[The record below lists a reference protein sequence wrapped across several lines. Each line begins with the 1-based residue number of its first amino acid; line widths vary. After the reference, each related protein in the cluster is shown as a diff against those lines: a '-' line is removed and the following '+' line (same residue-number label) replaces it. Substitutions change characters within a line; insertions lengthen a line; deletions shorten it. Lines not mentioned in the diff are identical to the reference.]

1 MELFNRQNK
10 VVGSVEDK
18 AILIY
23 ISHYQESFNNLSE
36 FKELVASSGVKNVQ
50 LVKIVNKRQNA
61 KYLIGSGKVEEIA
74 SIVEELEAS
83 VVIFN
88 QPLSPSQERNLE
100 KVFKCLVLDRTGLIL
115 DIFALRAQS
124 FEGKLQ
130 VELAQLKH
138 LSTRLVRGWTHLER
152 QKGGIGLRG
161 PGETQL
167 ETDRRLIA
175 VRIKSINAKLEKV
188 DKKRTLARKFR
199 TKNQVPII
207 TLVGYTNA
215 GKSSLFN
222 KITNADI
229 YADDKLFAT
238 LDTTLRKVILPAS
251 GEAVLSDTVGFIK
264 DLPHDLI
271 KAFKSTL
278 EEAVNS
284 DVLLHIVDAADD
296 NNVDKIESVTQ
307 VLSEVGAEKTAT
319 IIVMNKI
326 DKLESF
332 SPRVDI
338 DNENKITR
346 VWVSAETGEGINL
359 LLDALS
365 QHLSGLFCLAKIKLP
380 LKLANI
386 RSQIYQ
392 TGYIE
397 KEEVDDYGN
406 WLLEIRVTSHYLSKL
421 TSMQG
426 IEVLWQNKTQ

>member
-1 MELFNRQNK
+1 MELFDRQNE
-10 VVGSVEDK
+10 VVGRGDDN
-18 AILIY
+18 AILVY
-23 ISHYQESFNNLSE
+23 ISHYQEGFNSLSE
-36 FKELVASSGVKNVQ
+36 FKELVSSSGVAV
-50 LVKIVNKRQNA
+50 LELFKIVNKRQNA
-61 KYLIGSGKVEEIA
+61 KFLIGSGKVDEIA
-74 SIVEELEAS
+74 LMVEQLDIS

-88 QPLSPSQERNLE
+88 QTLSPSQERNLE
-100 KVFKCLVLDRTGLIL
+100 KIFKCRVLDRTGLIL

-175 VRIKSINAKLEKV
+175 VRIKSINARLEKV
-188 DKKRTLARKFR
+188 DKKRALARKSR
-199 TKNQVPII
+199 IKNQTPII
-207 TLVGYTNA
+207 TLVGYTNV

-222 KITNADI
+222 KITNSNI

-238 LDTTLRKVILPAS
+238 LDTTLRRIMLPAS

-278 EEAVNS
+278 EEAVSS
-284 DVLLHIVDAADD
+284 DVLLHVVDASDED
-296 NNVDKIESVTQ
+296 NSEKIENVNQ
-307 VLSEVGAEKTAT
+307 VLVDIGADKTPS

-326 DKLESF
+326 DKVAGF
-332 SPRVDI
+332 KPRVDVDSNNHI
-338 DNENKITR
+338 YR
-346 VWVSAETGEGINL
+346 VWVSAQTGEGINL

-365 QHLSGLFCLAKIKLP
+365 QHLSGLFCQAKIKLP

-406 WLLEIRVTSHYLSKL
+406 WVLEIRVTSHYLDEL
-421 TSMQG
+421 TNMQG
-426 IEVLWQNKTQ
+426 IEVLWQSKTQ

>member
-1 MELFNRQNK
+1 MELFDRQTK
-10 VVGSVEDK
+10 IVGHNDDRAV
-18 AILIY
+18 LVY
-23 ISHYQESFNNLSE
+23 ISKYQENLNSLSE
-36 FKELVASSGVKNVQ
+36 FKELVASSGVEEVQ
-50 LVKIVNKRQNA
+50 LIKVVNKQQNA

-74 SIVEELEAS
+74 SIVEELDAS

-88 QPLSPSQERNLE
+88 QTLSPSQERNLE
-100 KVFKCLVLDRTGLIL
+100 KTCQCRVLDRTGLIL

-138 LSTRLVRGWTHLER
+138 LSTRLIRGWTHLER

-167 ETDRRLIA
+167 ETDRRLIS
-175 VRIKSINAKLEKV
+175 VRIKNINARLDKV
-188 DKKRTLARKFR
+188 DKKRALARKSR
-199 TKNQVPII
+199 VKNQTPLIS
-207 TLVGYTNA
+207 LVGYTNA

-238 LDTTLRKVILPAS
+238 LDTTLRKVMLPAS

-278 EEAVNS
+278 EEAVSS
-284 DVLLHIVDAADD
+284 DVLIHLVDVSDE
-296 NNVDKIESVTQ
+296 NNLEKIENVNQ
-307 VLSEVGAEKTAT
+307 VLSDIGADKSKM
-319 IIVMNKI
+319 ILVMNKI
-326 DKLESF
+326 DRLEDF
-332 SPRVDI
+332 AP
-338 DNENKITR
+338 KIELGSNNQVTK
-346 VWVSAETGEGINL
+346 VWVSAETGEGVDL

-365 QHLSGLFCLAKIKLP
+365 QYLRGLFCLAKIKLP

-397 KEEVDDYGN
+397 KEEVDDYGD
-406 WLLEIRVTSHYLSKL
+406 WYLEIRVTSHYLEELKSK
-421 TSMQG
+421 TG
-426 IEVLWQNKTQ
+426 IEVLWQSKTK

>member
-1 MELFNRQNK
+1 MELFDRQNE
-10 VVGSVEDK
+10 VIGHGDDN
-18 AILIY
+18 AILVY
-23 ISHYQESFNNLSE
+23 ISHYQEGFNSLSE
-36 FKELVASSGVKNVQ
+36 FKELVSSSGVVV
-50 LVKIVNKRQNA
+50 LDLFKIVNKRQNA
-61 KYLIGSGKVEEIA
+61 KFLIGSGKVDEIA
-74 SIVEELEAS
+74 LMVEQLDVS

-88 QPLSPSQERNLE
+88 QTLSPSQERNLE
-100 KVFKCLVLDRTGLIL
+100 KVFKCRVLDRTGLIL

-175 VRIKSINAKLEKV
+175 VRIKGINARLEKV
-188 DKKRTLARKFR
+188 DKKRALARKSR
-199 TKNQVPII
+199 IKNQTPII
-207 TLVGYTNA
+207 TLVGYTNV

-222 KITNADI
+222 KITNSNI

-238 LDTTLRKVILPAS
+238 LDTTLRRIMLPAS

-278 EEAVNS
+278 EEAVSS
-284 DVLLHIVDAADD
+284 DVLLHVVDASDED
-296 NNVDKIESVTQ
+296 NLEKIENVNQ
-307 VLSEVGAEKTAT
+307 VLIDIGADKTPS

-326 DKLESF
+326 DKVAGF
-332 SPRVDI
+332 KPRVDI
-338 DNENKITR
+338 DSNNHIYR
-346 VWVSAETGEGINL
+346 VWVSAQTGEGINL

-365 QHLSGLFCLAKIKLP
+365 QHLSGLFCQAKIKLP
-380 LKLANI
+380 LKLASI

-406 WLLEIRVTSHYLSKL
+406 WVLEIRVTSHYLNEL
-421 TSMQG
+421 TNMQG
-426 IEVLWQNKTQ
+426 IEVLWQSKTQ

>member
-1 MELFNRQNK
+1 MELFDRQNE
-10 VVGSVEDK
+10 VVGRGDDN
-18 AILIY
+18 AILVY
-23 ISHYQESFNNLSE
+23 ISHYQEGFNSLSE
-36 FKELVASSGVKNVQ
+36 FKELVSSSGVAV
-50 LVKIVNKRQNA
+50 LELFKIVNKRQNA
-61 KYLIGSGKVEEIA
+61 KFLIGSGKVDEIA
-74 SIVEELEAS
+74 LMVEQLDIS

-88 QPLSPSQERNLE
+88 QTLSPSQERNLE
-100 KVFKCLVLDRTGLIL
+100 KIFKCRVLDRTGLIL

-175 VRIKSINAKLEKV
+175 VRIKSINARLEKV
-188 DKKRTLARKFR
+188 DKKRALARKSR
-199 TKNQVPII
+199 IKNQTPII
-207 TLVGYTNA
+207 TLVGYTNV

-222 KITNADI
+222 KITNSNI

-238 LDTTLRKVILPAS
+238 LDTTLRRIMLPAS

-278 EEAVNS
+278 EEAVSS
-284 DVLLHIVDAADD
+284 DVLLHVVDASDED
-296 NNVDKIESVTQ
+296 NSEKIENVNQ
-307 VLSEVGAEKTAT
+307 VLVDIGADKTPS

-326 DKLESF
+326 DKVAGF
-332 SPRVDI
+332 KPRVDVDSNNHI
-338 DNENKITR
+338 YR
-346 VWVSAETGEGINL
+346 VWVSAQTGEGINL

-365 QHLSGLFCLAKIKLP
+365 QHLSGLFCQAKIKLP
-380 LKLANI
+380 LKLASI

-406 WLLEIRVTSHYLSKL
+406 WVLEIRVTSHYLDEL
-421 TSMQG
+421 TNMQG
-426 IEVLWQNKTQ
+426 IEVLWQSKTQ

>member
-1 MELFNRQNK
+1 MELFDRQNE
-10 VVGSVEDK
+10 VIGSGEDR
-18 AILIY
+18 AILVY
-23 ISHYQESFNNLSE
+23 ISHYQEGFNSLSE
-36 FKELVASSGVKNVQ
+36 FKELVASSGVENVQ

-74 SIVEELEAS
+74 LSVEELDAS

-100 KVFKCLVLDRTGLIL
+100 KIFKCRVLDRTGLIL

-167 ETDRRLIA
+167 ETDRRLIS
-175 VRIKSINAKLEKV
+175 VRIKSINARLEKV
-188 DKKRTLARKFR
+188 DKKRTLARKSR
-199 TKNQVPII
+199 VKNQVPII

-238 LDTTLRKVILPAS
+238 LDTTLRKIMLPAS

-278 EEAVNS
+278 EEAVSS
-284 DVLLHIVDAADD
+284 DVLIHLVDVSDE
-296 NNVDKIESVTQ
+296 NNADKIENVNQ
-307 VLSEVGAEKTAT
+307 VLFDIGAQKTAT

-326 DKLESF
+326 DRLENF
-332 SPRVDI
+332 EPRVDV
-338 DNENKITR
+338 DSENKVTR
-346 VWVSAETGEGINL
+346 VWVSAQTGAGVDL

-365 QHLSGLFCLAKIKLP
+365 QHLRGLFCLAKIKLP
-380 LKLANI
+380 LKLASI

-406 WLLEIRVTSHYLSKL
+406 FHLEIRVTSHYLNEL
-421 TSMQG
+421 TNTQG

>member
-1 MELFNRQNK
+1 MELFDRQNE
-10 VVGSVEDK
+10 VIGHGDDN
-18 AILIY
+18 AILVY
-23 ISHYQESFNNLSE
+23 ISHYQEGFNSLSE
-36 FKELVASSGVKNVQ
+36 FKELVSSSGVVV
-50 LVKIVNKRQNA
+50 LDLFKIVNKRQNA
-61 KYLIGSGKVEEIA
+61 KFLIGSGKVDEIA
-74 SIVEELEAS
+74 LMVEQLDVS

-88 QPLSPSQERNLE
+88 QTLSPSQERNLE
-100 KVFKCLVLDRTGLIL
+100 KVFKCRVLDRTGLIL

-175 VRIKSINAKLEKV
+175 VRIKGINARLEKV
-188 DKKRTLARKFR
+188 DKKRALARKSR
-199 TKNQVPII
+199 IKNQTPII
-207 TLVGYTNA
+207 TLVGYTNV

-222 KITNADI
+222 KITNSNI

-238 LDTTLRKVILPAS
+238 LDTTLRRIMLPAS

-278 EEAVNS
+278 EEAVSS
-284 DVLLHIVDAADD
+284 DVLLHVVDASDED
-296 NNVDKIESVTQ
+296 NLEKIENVNQ
-307 VLSEVGAEKTAT
+307 VLIDIGADKTPS

-326 DKLESF
+326 DKVAGF
-332 SPRVDI
+332 RPRVDVDSNNHI
-338 DNENKITR
+338 YR
-346 VWVSAETGEGINL
+346 VWVSAQTGEGINL

-365 QHLSGLFCLAKIKLP
+365 QHLSGFFCQAKIKLP
-380 LKLANI
+380 LKLASI

-406 WLLEIRVTSHYLSKL
+406 WVLEIRVTSHYLDEL
-421 TSMQG
+421 TNMQG
-426 IEVLWQNKTQ
+426 IEVLWQSKTQ